1 MTTLFQEWKM
11 DVAKATLWD
20 FVKGVCS
27 ILFVFGLSLKIYNM
41 TIAVNVD
48 FPTLLSLV
56 LALFSVALS
65 ALFYFKATETSN
77 TFYDNTYKFTRD
89 TAQLLAKM
97 ESGFGERLRNLDEGY
112 SSMRGYMQNG
122 FSPKAADDPEV
133 TAAKLRAE
141 KEEMQKVV
149 DERNKIVEDLIERSQ
164 LEAEEKNQIV
174 EMLKAKESELSD
186 LQKEVNKL
194 NNRRTFDRVR
204 MRAGAGEGL
213 SPVLFSNIE
222 RYTRGKVI
230 HEIGGAERIAKR
242 SVYEVKR
249 AFESSLDNFSGLYLR
264 DMREAGYLND
274 SGLTKEGAIFVREV
288 AKEQIETTQE

>member
-1 MTTLFQEWKM
+1 ME
-11 DVAKATLWD
+11 VAKATFWD
-20 FVKGVCS
+20 FVKGVCT

-112 SSMRGYMQNG
+112 SSMRGYIQNG
-122 FSPKAADDPEV
+122 FSTKPGDEPDI

-149 DERNKIVEDLIERSQ
+149 DERNKIVKDLIERSQ
-164 LEAEEKNQIV
+164 LEAEEKQKIFD
-174 EMLKAKESELSD
+174 MLKEKESELAD
-186 LQKEVNKL
+186 LQKEVTKL
-194 NNRRTFDRVR
+194 HNRRTIDRVR
-204 MRAGAGEGL
+204 MRAESGDAVHTRLLADLQGYTKHK
-213 SPVLFSNIE
+213 VL
-222 RYTRGKVI
+222 GVM
-230 HEIGGAERIAKR
+230 GGAERVAKR
-242 SVYEVKR
+242 TILSVKR
-249 AFESSLDNFSGLYLR
+249 MFDNSR
-264 DMREAGYLND
+264 DDFANRFLQDMKVAGYWD
-274 SGLTKEGAIFVREV
+274 EDGLTKEGAIFIRDQAREAV
-288 AKEQIETTQE
+288 DVTLE